1 MTRSKQSLKLSAS
14 VGLMGVFLLLMSGCP
29 FIPGQT
35 LRLDADDTGSDLTV
49 PVGTRLLV
57 TLSGNASTGYEWEI
71 TDLDTAVLENTGTTS
86 RSSCAIPMPGCG
98 EIKTWTFTALAPGST
113 SLRMIYHRPWEDE
126 EPTRTFEL
134 TVTVTE

>member
-1 MTRSKQSLKLSAS
+1 MTKSEHSMRHSAS
-14 VGLMGVFLLLMSGCP
+14 VGLMGVFLLLICGCP
-29 FIPGQT
+29 FVPGQT
-35 LRLDADDTGSDLTV
+35 LMLNADDSGSDVTV
-49 PVGTRLLV
+49 RVGARLLV
-57 TLSGNASTGYEWEI
+57 TLSSNASTGYEWEV
-71 TDLDTAVLENTGTTS
+71 TDLDTAVLENAGTTY

-126 EPTRTFEL
+126 EPERTFEL